1 LSREKALLDTAS
13 EKNGPIDGKFWG
25 LENQRAVMRR
35 KFGPFGPQNRLL
47 GTKGTNREKR
57 PDWLA
62 ERVRFEL
69 AVPFGRF
76 DRPHK
81 LVCVVIELDEL
92 GTIADIEICLEDSLT
107 SRESRP
113 GMNTS
118 MTASAQRYQI

>member
-1 LSREKALLDTAS
+1 MSREKALLDTAS

-62 ERVRFEL
+62 EDAVASEL
-69 AVPFGRF
+69 LSAINR
-76 DRPHK
+76 
-81 LVCVVIELDEL
+81 
-92 GTIADIEICLEDSLT
+92 EIYREFYSL
-107 SRESRP
+107 SRS
-113 GMNTS
+113 N
-118 MTASAQRYQI
+118 AL